1 MSAQLSLSNQ
11 TLSLMGVINFDNAEK
26 VYQEGLILL
35 KQAAAPV
42 VLLDLS
48 AFNSSNT
55 ISLAVFVQWLR
66 AMSAQCQL
74 KLVHMPEKMR
84 DIIEASNLL
93 EVFDLTT

>member
-1 MSAQLSLSNQ
+1 MPAQFSLSNQ

-26 VYQEGLILL
+26 VYQEGLALL
-35 KQAAAPV
+35 KQVVAPV

-55 ISLAVFVQWLR
+55 ISLAVFVQWQR
-66 AMSAQCQL
+66 VIVEKSQF
-74 KLVHMPEKMR
+74 KLIHVPEKMR

-93 EVFDLTT
+93 EAFALAA